1 MILGRRSMDGK
12 RREIVRLGHPI
23 LRQRAEE
30 IPRERFG
37 TRFLRDL
44 ERDLLRT
51 MFEDSG
57 VGLAAPQIAAPVRAF
72 AYYVPGEDDE
82 DEVPPRVVFNPV
94 LTLEGEPT
102 ELGWEGC
109 LSIPG
114 LRGLVSRHPRVRVA
128 GFDADG
134 QPVQIDAEVRRI
146 VEEAHNRAE
155 AMINEHAGALE
166 DIVKLLLDRES
177 IDGEQ
182 VKAIVAGAPALP
194 AATAEGEAGEQQ
206 VLRPEP
212 RRTTPGLME
221 GERPQP
227 A

>member
-1 MILGRRSMDGK
+1 MLGRRSMDGK
-12 RREIVRLGHPI
+12 RREIVRLGHPV
-23 LRQRAEE
+23 LRRRAEE

-82 DEVPPRVVFNPV
+82 DEVSPRVVFNPV

-134 QPVQIDAEVRRI
+134 QPVQIDAEGFHARVIQHEHDHLDGI
-146 VEEAHNRAE
+146 VF
-155 AMINEHAGALE
+155 
-166 DIVKLLLDRES
+166 LDRMTDMQSLTFEEEW
-177 IDGEQ
+177 DRYGDR
-182 VKAIVAGAPALP
+182 KDLP
-194 AATAEGEAGEQQ
+194 VE
-206 VLRPEP
+206 V
-212 RRTTPGLME
+212 
-221 GERPQP
+221 
-227 A
+227 